1 MLKSKSVKLFAG
13 VLGAA
18 MVLSTFAVPASAQT
32 TAELTAM
39 INSLLAQIAQL
50 QAQIAGQ
57 GGSTVGGTTF
67 TQDLTIGST
76 GAQVTALQ
84 QWLVSKG
91 YLTMPAGVAYGYFGP
106 LTQSALAKYQAEAGI
121 SPAAGYFGPITR
133 AKVNAMAGGTTTG
146 GTTTGGTTTGGIT
159 TPGAEGTLTVTSNS
173 AGLVSTVY
181 EGDDMVAI
189 YGFNVEAKNSDIAV
203 QRIKVNLG
211 DSSKIYNKGYS
222 KMYVTVDGSTLAS
235 VDLNSSTVVK
245 EGSTYYITIT
255 GFNLVVPKGGKKQVI
270 LKADVMPSIDSTD
283 MDGSGS
289 DDLDNISITIPAN
302 GVRGVDGAGIDQYGP
317 SSALTG
323 RSTSF
328 SAELADTATLNMSL
342 NSSSPKKAEIFA
354 TAGSNENELDKATLM
369 VFDLKAEKDDVEVTD
384 MLVTVTKT
392 GSGGANAS
400 TTVYLFDGSTEL
412 DSASLV
418 NSGAAGSTFSFTD
431 LDYVVPKDTTKTLT
445 LKADIRSA
453 NGTAATFQ
461 ASASTTGTSAI
472 VTENSQ
478 GDSVTESGSAT
489 GYSISVRNQGLEV
502 SLVSKSVTTSGVPQ
516 TSGANNPSTST
527 ITANFNFKVKAIG
540 AAQML
545 GLTQATSS
553 PFVSSTTS
561 FDIYRNGSVVTDVG
575 SNSTSTAF
583 TVDSLCTTSGYTNS
597 CSLAEGSEV
606 TIPVSFQLQGR
617 KSTGAGET
625 IGLYSFGINALYA
638 SGNTIN
644 FMDGENDWRT
654 ADVSFP

>member
-1 MLKSKSVKLFAG
+1 M
-13 VLGAA
+13 LGAA

-91 YLTMPAGVAYGYFGP
+91 YLTMPAGVAMGYFGP

-203 QRIKVNLG
+203 QRVKVNLG

-245 EGSTYYITIT
+245 EGSTYYVTIT
-255 GFNLVVPKGGKKQVI
+255 GFNLVVPKGGKKQVV

-418 NSGAAGSTFSFTD
+418 NSGANGSTFSFTD

-516 TSGANNPSTST
+516 TSGSSNPSTST

>member
-39 INSLLAQIAQL
+39 INSLLAQINTL
-50 QAQIAGQ
+50 QAQIAAQ

-76 GAQVTALQ
+76 GSQVSALQ
-84 QWLVSKG
+84 QWLVTKG
-91 YLTMPAGVAYGYFGP
+91 YLSMPAGVAYGYFGS

-159 TPGAEGTLTVTSNS
+159 TPGAEGTLTVTSNN

-181 EGDDMVAI
+181 EGDDMAPV
-189 YGFNVEAKNSDIAV
+189 YGLNVEAKNSDIAI
-203 QRIKVNLG
+203 QRVKVNLG
-211 DSSKIYNKGYS
+211 TDSKIYTKGYS
-222 KMYVTVDGSTLAS
+222 KMYVTVDGSVVAS
-235 VDLNSSTVVK
+235 ADLNSSTVVK
-245 EGSTYYITIT
+245 ESSTYYITIT
-255 GFNLVVPKGGKKQVI
+255 GFSVVVPKGGKKQIV
-270 LKADVMPSIDSTD
+270 LKADVMPSIESTD
-283 MDGSGS
+283 RTTLS
-289 DDLDNISITIPAN
+289 SINLTIPAN

-317 SSALTG
+317 SSALSN
-323 RSTSF
+323 RSTTF
-328 SAELADTATLNMSL
+328 SAELSETATLNMSL
-342 NSSSPKKAEIFA
+342 NSSSPKKNDVFA
-354 TAGSNENELDKATLM
+354 TAGASENELDKLTLA
-369 VFDLKAEKDDVEVTD
+369 VIDLKAEKDDVTVTD
-384 MLVTVTKT
+384 MDITVTKT
-392 GSGGANAS
+392 GSGAANAS
-400 TTVYLFDGSTEL
+400 TTVYLYEGSTEL

-418 NSGAAGSTFSFTD
+418 NSGAAGSTFTFSDF
-431 LDYVVPKDTTKTLT
+431 DYVVPKDTTKTLT
-445 LKADIRSA
+445 VKADIRSA
-453 NGTAATFQ
+453 NGTVATFA
-461 ASASTTGTSAI
+461 ASASTTGANAI
-472 VTENSQ
+472 VTENSN

-489 GYSISVRNQGLEV
+489 GYGIGVRNQGLEV

-527 ITANFNFKVKAIG
+527 ITANFTFKVKAVG

-545 GLTQATSS
+545 GLTQSTSS

-583 TVDSLCTTSGYTNS
+583 TVDSICTTSGYTNS
-597 CSLAEGSEV
+597 CSLAEGTEV
-606 TIPVSFQLQGR
+606 TIPVSYQLQGR

-638 SGNTIN
+638 SGNAIN
-644 FMDGENDWRT
+644 FMDGENDWKT